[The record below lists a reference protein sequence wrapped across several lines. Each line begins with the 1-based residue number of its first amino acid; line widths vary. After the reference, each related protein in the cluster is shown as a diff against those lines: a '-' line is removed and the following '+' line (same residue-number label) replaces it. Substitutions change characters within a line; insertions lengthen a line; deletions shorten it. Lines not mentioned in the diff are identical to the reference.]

1 LVTTIYRPPNSSRD
15 FFENFEKLIKAIDDE
30 NKEMFILGDLN
41 CDMLKTESDTPTKKI
56 KLLYELYQLSQLIKK
71 VTRVTMATS
80 SLIDHVV
87 TSTPKKISDSGVI
100 HTGISDHSLV
110 FTIRKIHISKKQ
122 DENIV
127 EIRNMKN
134 FDDKKFVED
143 LLNQHWEYVYFFADN
158 PNTMWEIWK
167 KLFEEVLKSMHPF
180 NKKRSDQKKSLG
192 LLVESKSL

>member
-1 LVTTIYRPPNSSRD
+1 
-15 FFENFEKLIKAIDDE
+15 
-30 NKEMFILGDLN
+30 M
-41 CDMLKTESDTPTKKI
+41 
-56 KLLYELYQLSQLIKK
+56 SQLIKEA
-71 VTRVTMATS
+71 TRVTMTTS
-80 SLIDHVV
+80 SLIDHIV
-87 TSTPKKISDSGVI
+87 TNTPKKISDSGVI

-158 PNTMWEIWK
+158 PNTMVDIWK
-167 KLFEEVLKSMHPF
+167 KLFEEVL
-180 NKKRSDQKKSLG
+180 NKHAPIQQKKIR
-192 LLVESKSL
+192 

>member
-1 LVTTIYRPPNSSRD
+1 MYASVSSG
-15 FFENFEKLIKAIDDE
+15 A
-30 NKEMFILGDLN
+30 G
-41 CDMLKTESDTPTKKI
+41 SAP
-56 KLLYELYQLSQLIKK
+56 
-71 VTRVTMATS
+71 
-80 SLIDHVV
+80 
-87 TSTPKKISDSGVI
+87 G
-100 HTGISDHSLV
+100 DHSLV

-167 KLFEEVLKSMHPF
+167 KLFEEVLISMHPF
-180 NKKRSDQKKSLG
+180 NKKRSDKKKSLG
-192 LLVESKSL
+192 LLVKSKSL

>member
-143 LLNQHWEYVYFFADN
+143 LLNQYWEYVYFFADN

-167 KLFEEVLKSMHPF
+167 KLFEEVL
-180 NKKRSDQKKSLG
+180 NKHAPIQQKKIR
-192 LLVESKSL
+192 